1 MKINLKII
9 DSISGK
15 TTLIELGV
23 GCSIKDVISDSCII
37 LHTFDPNILKEIFRE
52 LIGNS
57 LNSYSL
63 DGTYRITS
71 NNSRPLIIPAA
82 LIFQKKVPS
91 TSNNSC
97 PLMIPA
103 L

>member
-1 MKINLKII
+1 MKINLEII

-23 GCSIKDVISDSCII
+23 GCSIKHVISDSCII

-63 DGTYRITS
+63 ARTFFVLDDLERWYI
-71 NNSRPLIIPAA
+71 PLIIPS
-82 LIFQKKVPS
+82 L
-91 TSNNSC
+91 
-97 PLMIPA
+97 
-103 L
+103 